1 MWCRARRLWT
11 SEQGQDLTEYALLL
25 AFVVLGAVAIFM
37 VNVTSMSSIWITAN
51 SIVNQAAVQA
61 NGS

>member
-1 MWCRARRLWT
+1 MWYRAPRLWT

-37 VNVTSMSSIWITAN
+37 VNVTSMSSISVTAN
-51 SIVNQAAVQA
+51 EIVNQAAAQA